1 MAHKIPIMTTLLL
14 IVCSTLL
21 GQSTTST
28 ENEPKFF
35 RFNLETQQKGASV
48 KQPELVLPNGN
59 PYAMRIESELA
70 VDIPAVTE
78 KFLDEVDVAINKV
91 IDEVTGGHLE
101 GRILLQQKGLEI
113 DPLEISKSSDVF
125 LQQHTPILGGQASK
139 ISNYHL
145 IAVVDLKP
153 LQSQMQQLWNEVM
166 LGERLVQ
173 YIMIASIVLIILF
186 LFRGNQVMRRRDT
199 NRAIRIVVNVSIL
212 TATLIALG
220 VIATMLHWV

>member
-1 MAHKIPIMTTLLL
+1 MNHKIPLITTLLL
-14 IVCSTLL
+14 LVCSTLF

-28 ENEPKFF
+28 KNEPEFF
-35 RFNLETQQKGASV
+35 RFNLENQQKGVSV

-59 PYAMRIESELA
+59 PYAMRIESKLA

-78 KFLDEVDVAINKV
+78 KFLLEVDVAINKV
-91 IDEVTGGHLE
+91 IDKVTSGHLE
-101 GRILLQQKGLEI
+101 GRVLLQQKGLEI
-113 DPLEISKSSDVF
+113 DPLDVAKSSDVF
-125 LQQHTPILGGQASK
+125 LQQHTPILEGQASE

-153 LQSQMQQLWNEVM
+153 LQSQMQQLWKEVM
-166 LGERLVQ
+166 LGERLIQ

-186 LFRGNQVMRRRDT
+186 LFRGNQVMRHRDT
-199 NRAIRIVVNVSIL
+199 NRAICIVVNISIL
-212 TATLIALG
+212 AATVIALG